1 MLIIKGTVKGTVKIR
16 KSPAGAEF
24 SPPQYLLTGDV
35 IEASEN
41 SAQWLHLSKVN
52 GVAVV
57 GEKWSSAGPNEEY
70 ISWDWVNVPNPEP
83 DPVPDPI
90 PGDDKIEVQITENG
104 VTKTYTIIGKLI
116 QG

>member
-1 MLIIKGTVKGTVKIR
+1 MLIIKGTAKGTVKIR

-24 SPPQYLLTGDV
+24 SPPQYLLTGDT

-41 SAQWLHLSKVN
+41 SVQWLHLSKIN

-70 ISWDWVNVPNPEP
+70 ITWDWVTVPDPNP
-83 DPVPDPI
+83 DPVPT
-90 PGDDKIEVQITENG
+90 PGDDKIEVKIEENG
-104 VTKTYTIIGKLI
+104 VVNTYTITGKLVKS
-116 QG
+116 